1 MLSLMDIL
9 NIRIIYKKEVEM
21 ANITGVRPRTVD
33 TFAAR
38 KEKKITYNS
47 APNLAL
53 DFARRT
59 QCDLDT
65 VYKKTQKK
73 ELF

>member
-1 MLSLMDIL
+1 MRNTI
-9 NIRIIYKKEVEM
+9 E
-21 ANITGVRPRTVD
+21 VRPRTVN

-38 KEKKITYNS
+38 KKKKIVYNS
-47 APNLAL
+47 APNLPL
-53 DFARRT
+53 DFAERT

>member
-1 MLSLMDIL
+1 
-9 NIRIIYKKEVEM
+9 M
-21 ANITGVRPRTVD
+21 ANTTGVRPRTVD

-59 QCDLDT
+59 HCNLDT